1 MEPRFSVI
9 IPSYNRAATLGRAI
23 ESVLHQSFPAFE
35 VIVVD
40 DGSTDQTRQL
50 LESYPQVTY
59 YYKENQGVSAARNKG
74 AELSEGDWLIFL
86 DSDDELMPDA
96 LEKFSKAINLD
107 SGKKVFRSG
116 LILQKGLN
124 ETSLY
129 LSRNKYVGQIP
140 GSFVIKRDFFLEIEG
155 YDVQLKFAEN
165 TELFFRIEFK
175 KVQPVH
181 LEGLVLRYHQNPN
194 GANNNLRNVTD
205 SILWILVKHH
215 GKLPKTIR
223 RLYNQIVGVNYLR
236 FRQFPK
242 ARVHLFRAY
251 LLNPLKLDTL
261 ARLGIAMI
269 PFLAKWLYSPVP
281 PQK

>member
-1 MEPRFSVI
+1 M
-9 IPSYNRAATLGRAI
+9 
-23 ESVLHQSFPAFE
+23 
-35 VIVVD
+35 D
-40 DGSTDQTRQL
+40 DGSTDQTRQVV
-50 LESYPQVTY
+50 ERYPQVIY
-59 YYKENQGVSAARNKG
+59 FYQENQGVSAARNKG

-215 GKLPKTIR
+215 RTLPKTIR